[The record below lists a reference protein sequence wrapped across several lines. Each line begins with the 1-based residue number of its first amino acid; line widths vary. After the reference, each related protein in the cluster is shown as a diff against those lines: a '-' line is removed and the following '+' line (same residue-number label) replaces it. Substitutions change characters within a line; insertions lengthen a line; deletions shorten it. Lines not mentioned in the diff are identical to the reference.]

1 MSLFEDVGPKRM
13 ISLLDEINRGVSA
26 LPDFQR
32 SFVWDPQDIVSLLV
46 SVGNGFPAGSILRVR
61 DTEYV
66 FQSRVFEGTDESPVE
81 GRHTYLILD
90 GQQRL
95 TSLYQAMFGRGS
107 YRFFLDIR
115 KAAVEGDLGDGET
128 IFFEKAN
135 SRRAQRLENSLRDQV
150 ESRVFPVSAL
160 LTNPDGFAG
169 WLIQALE
176 EVPESERAEFREQ
189 TMNVNNTFLDAIR
202 NYEFPVVTLSSRV
215 SIDALC
221 TIFETINRTGVKLTL
236 FELMTA
242 RFFKFGVNLRTKWE
256 EAVEK
261 YPLFGPSKFALDP
274 YYLLQAISMIVNDP
288 PTCKRRDILNL
299 TFEQLES
306 NWEEV
311 CDGMNRGL
319 ELLRDDC
326 RIINRHWLPTPSML
340 GPLAALMTIDKP
352 RNVIEWGTRK
362 HFVKRW
368 IWCAIF
374 GQRYEA
380 AANTRAE
387 KDVSEMK
394 RWMGG
399 GELPQMIE
407 SFDVQSVPLR
417 EASNS
422 SAPVYKGAICLVLLN
437 GARDF
442 AHHGPI
448 TEQMIANEDTDDH
461 HVFPKK
467 YLEDLGERK
476 QRINC
481 VLNKTLIDSETNRRI
496 SSNPPSVYLPRLS
509 LDGDENRILSS
520 HYLPTGIDSPLQNND
535 FEQFLVFRELR
546 FREAIAA
553 VTD

>member
-1 MSLFEDVGPKRM
+1 M
-13 ISLLDEINRGVSA
+13 ISLLDEINRGVSE

-32 SFVWDPQDIVSLLV
+32 SFVWDPQDIVGLLV
-46 SVGNGFPAGSILRVR
+46 SVGHGFPAGSILRVR
-61 DTEYV
+61 DTEFA
-66 FQSRVFEGTDESPVE
+66 FQSRAFEGTDESQVE
-81 GRHTYLILD
+81 ERHTYLILD

-115 KAAVEGDLGDGET
+115 RAALESDLGDGET
-128 IFFEKAN
+128 IFFENAN
-135 SRRAQRLENSLRDQV
+135 SRRAQRLENSIRDQV
-150 ESRVFPVSAL
+150 ESRVIPFSTIVTS
-160 LTNPDGFAG
+160 PDGFAG

-176 EVPESERAEFREQ
+176 EISESERHEFMEQ
-189 TMNVNNTFLDAIR
+189 AMRVNNSFLDSIR

-215 SIDALC
+215 SIEALC
-221 TIFETINRTGVKLTL
+221 TIFETINRTGVKLSL

-242 RFFKFGVNLRTKWE
+242 RFFKFGVNLRTKWD
-256 EAVEK
+256 EAVEQ

-274 YYLLQAISMIVNDP
+274 YYLLQAISMTVNHP
-288 PTCKRRDILNL
+288 PTCKRKDILNL

-306 NWEEV
+306 NWAEV

-326 RIINRHWLPTPSML
+326 RIVNRRWLPTPSML

-352 RNVIEWGTRK
+352 RNVVDWGTRK
-362 HFVKRW
+362 AFVRRW

-394 RWMGG
+394 LWMRG
-399 GELPQMIE
+399 GEVPSMIE
-407 SFDVQSVPLR
+407 TFDPESVPLR
-417 EASNS
+417 EASSS
-422 SAPVYKGAICLVLLN
+422 SAPVYKGAICLALLN

-448 TEQMIANEDTDDH
+448 TEQMIANEDVDDH
-461 HVFPKK
+461 HIFPRR
-467 YLEDLGERK
+467 YLENLGERK
-476 QRINC
+476 PRINC
-481 VLNKTLIDSETNRRI
+481 VLNRTLIDSETNRRI
-496 SSNPPSVYLPRLS
+496 SSNPPSVYLPRLN
-509 LDGDENRILSS
+509 LGGEEDRILSS
-520 HYLPTGIDSPLQNND
+520 HYLPTGADSALLSND
-535 FEQFLVFRELR
+535 FEQFLTFRERRL
-546 FREAIAA
+546 REAIAK
-553 VTD
+553 VTR